1 MATNRNTNK
10 SIPVW
15 VNAGDKAI
23 VFNRIDG
30 QAWDHPLFVSA
41 PNGVREELVKTLAK
55 DADGKATRNITWDLP
70 VSMVEKSF
78 IQKGDNAGKPMM
90 SVKITEEFLADWLS
104 QLNVT
109 RRGAVK
115 PEVKTTLD
123 NWAASIIP
131 ADDHVDLDTLESF

>member
-30 QAWDHPLFVSA
+30 KTWEQPLFVSA
-41 PNGVREELVKTLAK
+41 PNGVRETLVGVLAK
-55 DADGKATRNITWDLP
+55 DADGRATNNITWDLP
-70 VSMVEKSF
+70 TSMIESGF
-78 IQKGDNAGKPMM
+78 IQKGENAGKPIK
-90 SVKITEEFLADWLS
+90 SVKITEDFLGEWLS

-115 PEVKTTLD
+115 SEVKTTLD